1 MDLMGQIS
9 PDQRWGL
16 GEIDGAKFKG
26 GWGPSLE
33 GDYLV
38 RQLGVI
44 PVRDGFAVV
53 AVAAVPN
60 SGSFDDGT
68 LDLTRIATWLQQRA
82 DLLPSGKC
90 S

>member
-1 MDLMGQIS
+1 MDLMGQIE

-16 GEIDGAKFKG
+16 GQIPGAKFKG

-38 RQLGVI
+38 RQFGVI
-44 PVRDGFAVV
+44 PVNDGLAVV
-53 AVAAVPN
+53 AVAVEPN

-68 LDLTRIATWLQQRA
+68 QALTRIATWLQEHT
-82 DLLPSGKC
+82 DLLPVGNC
-90 S
+90 